1 MTLQSVRREPFSSP
15 RPTRTRRLTAPAVL
29 VAAVTTILAAG
40 AVQPAAQ
47 QRETRERHIY
57 ASVTGNDEQPITGL
71 TAKDFVVREDDVA
84 REVLRV
90 GEAPPPTHIA
100 LLLDDTEVARPVIQE
115 IRNSALAFVRAVMK
129 SSPAPQVALITF
141 GERPTRVVNYAN
153 AAGPLEQQINRVF
166 SRPGSGSYLM
176 QALVEEAAVL
186 RKAEA
191 ARPVVVALV
200 VESGPEFSNETHQ
213 RVEEALKATGASL
226 WTVVLQDRTG
236 NLNDTDA
243 RERAIV
249 LGDSTT
255 ASGGRNRV
263 VLSRQG
269 LESAMTK
276 LAAELAAR
284 YDITYGRP
292 DSLVPPQKLK
302 LEVKRE
308 GARLAAPSWPGK

>member
-1 MTLQSVRREPFSSP
+1 VV
-15 RPTRTRRLTAPAVL
+15 A
-29 VAAVTTILAAG
+29 AAVTLILSAG
-40 AVQPAAQ
+40 AVWPAAQ

-57 ASVTGNDEQPITGL
+57 ASVTGSDEQPLSGL

-90 GEAPPPTHIA
+90 EPAPPPSHIA
-100 LLLDDTEVARPVIQE
+100 LLVDDSEVARPIIQD

-129 SSPAPQVALITF
+129 SSPAPQVALVTF

-153 AAGPLEQQINRVF
+153 AAGPLEQQINRIF
-166 SRPGSGSYLM
+166 SRPTSGSYFM
-176 QALVEEAAVL
+176 QALVEECAAL
-186 RKAEA
+186 RKTEA
-191 ARPVVVALV
+191 ARPVIVALA

-213 RVEEALKATGASL
+213 RVEEALKASGASL

-236 NLNDTDA
+236 DLNNTDR

-249 LGDSTT
+249 FGDSTT

-276 LAAELAAR
+276 LAAELAGR

-302 LEVKRE
+302 VEVKRE